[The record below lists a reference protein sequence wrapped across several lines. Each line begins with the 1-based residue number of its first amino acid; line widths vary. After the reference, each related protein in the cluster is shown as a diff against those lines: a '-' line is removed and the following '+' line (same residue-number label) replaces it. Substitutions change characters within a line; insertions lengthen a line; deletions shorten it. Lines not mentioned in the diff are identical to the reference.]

1 MDTDLNLLQEN
12 KVISELDTSISSF
25 TITTTT
31 NRSQK
36 GEKDITLTLKVES
49 SSLLMKAFKLLE
61 YDFNANRPSYSKA
74 ISARKAFQALQC
86 CSEALAI
93 LSKQPLDITG
103 DQLRSAIVEFETYL
117 INTTPSASTRS
128 KNSWMIRTCLANT
141 NLILQD
147 GRTTSEEL
155 KSLRSR
161 CKKPRKLFKLNS
173 LVLGDISSI
182 EHLDIEELKSK
193 AREKISSFLN
203 VIEQTCK
210 IIIDD
215 YLKVTEDHR
224 KLKKQCLS
232 LDIREYYSYRLTISD
247 PWNIHFKQPPC
258 GTEYTLLAFIL
269 QTIPNSANKS
279 IASVNEFSRLPTLKN
294 FPTIL
299 KEKKVWC
306 SSAGSY
312 YNFFVA
318 EYLLPNFVL
327 IAIAVLIC
335 QKTGWNPGSVHA
347 LSTGDIQK
355 LSETRYLL
363 QSIKSKTDDKT
374 PPYEVRMSS
383 EPLLFR
389 AIELLIWHHKQVTG
403 MFNLSEPRLFIG
415 NNNNQFAVFFP
426 LKKSNIFNNF
436 IAPFDLADFS
446 ASDLR
451 PSRAGLMMLTE
462 NDIQAVRELLGH
474 NYISTTSIYLKS
486 TLFFQLN
493 EARILEFQRRID
505 ATIIF
510 LDGGEELVASRH
522 MKSQHV
528 DIKLFAAQAIG
539 DGTRCRDPYD
549 SPDPVTEKGALCVGI
564 HCQVNG
570 GCKNN
575 VILVN
580 RTDIELAKKTQIYY
594 RSRWSFLYAKNP
606 KAFAEIHVPKLI
618 FIHVFLAYIQ
628 DTRPDLLAAQYA

>member
-12 KVISELDTSISSF
+12 EVISELDTSISSF

-31 NRSQK
+31 TNRSRK

-61 YDFNANRPSYSKA
+61 SDFNANRTSYSKA
-74 ISARKAFQALQC
+74 CSAKMAFHTLQC

-103 DQLRSAIVEFETYL
+103 DELRSAIVEFETYL

-128 KNSWMIRTCLANT
+128 KSSWMIRTCLANT
-141 NLILQD
+141 NVILQD
-147 GRTTSEEL
+147 GRTTREEL
-155 KSLRSR
+155 ISLRSR

-182 EHLDIEELKSK
+182 EHFNIKELESK
-193 AREKISSFLN
+193 AIEKISSFLN
-203 VIEQTCK
+203 IIEQTCK

-258 GTEYTLLAFIL
+258 GTEHTLLAFIL
-269 QTIPNSANKS
+269 QTIPNPANKS
-279 IASVNEFSRLPTLKN
+279 VVKKFTRLPTLRH

-299 KEKKVWC
+299 KDKKLWSG
-306 SSAGSY
+306 SSGSY
-312 YNFFVA
+312 YSFFVA

-327 IAIAVLIC
+327 IAIAILIC

-347 LSTGDIQK
+347 LSTEDIRT
-355 LSETRYLL
+355 LSQTRYLL
-363 QSIKSKTDDKT
+363 QSIKNKTDDKT
-374 PPYEVRMSS
+374 PFYEVRMSS

-389 AIELLIWHHKQVTG
+389 AIELLTWHHKQVTS
-403 MFNLSEPRLFIG
+403 MFNLNEPRLFIG
-415 NNNNQFAVFFP
+415 NKNNQFAAFFP
-426 LKKSNIFNNF
+426 LNKNNVVNNF
-436 IAPFDLADFS
+436 IAPFGLAEFS
-446 ASDLR
+446 VSDLR

-474 NYISTTSIYLKS
+474 NCISTTSIYLKS

-528 DIKLFAAQAIG
+528 DIKLFALESIG

-549 SPDPVTEKGALCVGI
+549 SPDPVTEKGALCAGI

>member
-12 KVISELDTSISSF
+12 EVISKLNTSKSSF
-25 TITTTT
+25 TITATT

-36 GEKDITLTLKVES
+36 GYIDITLTLKVES

-61 YDFNANRPSYSKA
+61 NDFNANRPSHSKA
-74 ISARKAFQALQC
+74 SSARKAFQALQC

-155 KSLRSR
+155 ISLRSR
-161 CKKPRKLFKLNS
+161 CKKPKKQLRSNL

-215 YLKVTEDHR
+215 YLNVTEDHR
-224 KLKKQCLS
+224 KLKDQGLS
-232 LDIREYYSYRLTISD
+232 PEIHEYYLHRLTISN
-247 PWNIHFKQPPC
+247 PWRNFKQPVD
-258 GTEYTLLAFIL
+258 GTEEKLLLFIL
-269 QTIPNSANKS
+269 KSIPNPANKS
-279 IASVNEFSRLPTLKN
+279 IVSVKEFSRLPTLKN
-294 FPTIL
+294 FPIIL
-299 KEKKVWC
+299 KDKKAWC

-327 IAIAVLIC
+327 IAIAILIC
-335 QKTGWNPGSVHA
+335 QKTGWNSGSVNV

-363 QSIKSKTDDKT
+363 QSIKNKTDDKT
-374 PPYEVRMSS
+374 PFYEVRMSS
-383 EPLLFR
+383 EPLLFK
-389 AIELLIWHHKQVTG
+389 AIELLIWHHKQVTS
-403 MFNLSEPRLFIG
+403 MFNLNEPRLFIG
-415 NNNNQFAVFFP
+415 NNNNQFVVFFP
-426 LKKSNIFNNF
+426 LKKNNVVNNF
-436 IAPFDLADFS
+436 IAPFGLADFS
-446 ASDLR
+446 VSDLR

-474 NYISTTSIYLKS
+474 NCISTTSTYLEN

-510 LDGGEELVASRH
+510 LDGGEELVASRQ
-522 MKSQHV
+522 MKSHHI
-528 DIKLFAAQAIG
+528 DTKLFAAESIG

-549 SPDPVTEKGALCVGI
+549 SPDPVTEKGALCAGI
-564 HCQVNG
+564 HCHVNG

-618 FIHVFLAYIQ
+618 FIHVFLAYIH
-628 DTRPDLLAAQYA
+628 DTRPDLLASQYA